1 MVGIILV
8 RLNSTGKLKKNDCVA
23 EDCKATRQAYVEK
36 GYLQKVVS
44 DKQLPNNIWYFP
56 HLPVVSVDK
65 MTMI

>member
-1 MVGIILV
+1 MVGI
-8 RLNSTGKLKKNDCVA
+8 GKAYTVTPLGNLRK
-23 EDCKATRQAYVEK
+23 TRQAYVEN

-65 MTMI
+65 TTMIQVQINCV